1 MIVKKL
7 QEQNEIRR
15 RIYIVRDREVM
26 IDRDLAELYGVI
38 PTRLREQVKRNIDRF
53 PEDFMFQVDESEVD
67 YLLSQN
73 AIASRQHL
81 GGSLP
86 YVFTEQ
92 GLYMLAS
99 VLKSP
104 RAIEVNISII
114 RTFTRLRE
122 FSLQY
127 DAVARKILEM
137 ERDYD
142 SKFDAVFDYLNR
154 LIMETQEGEDKV
166 MGFIRDD
173 LEK

>member
-1 MIVKKL
+1 MLEVKK
-7 QEQNEIRR
+7 QSEITR
-15 RIYIVRDREVM
+15 RIFIVREKEVM
-26 IDRDLAELYGVI
+26 LDRDLAELYNII

-53 PEDFMFQVDESEVD
+53 PEDFMFQIDEREID
-67 YLLSQN
+67 YLVSQN
-73 AIASRQHL
+73 AIPSRQHL

-99 VLKSP
+99 VLKST

-114 RTFTRLRE
+114 RTFTKLRE

-127 DAVARKILEM
+127 DAVARKVMEM
-137 ERDYD
+137 EREYD

-154 LIMETQEGEDKV
+154 IISETHEGEDKI
-166 MGFIRDD
+166 MGFIRD
-173 LEK
+173 EN